1 MVDFLLHL
9 CCCHWS
15 CLEVSELVTA
25 FFPGVVLTAGY
36 LYVLQCCCFWAAEF
50 KMLSSIRA
58 PSFSLRPC
66 GRLCQQMNCL
76 TSSQQYCFGTAGYLP
91 RGAVF
96 IFPGPEGW
104 SARVGVCSSKKM
116 ERWEVYPESLSTVYA
131 LFISGESNKSRP
143 ARLSCTASLL
153 TSLWPLSVHG
163 KSGKFISNCFCK
175 KYGCWWRLRQQIVL
189 ILTSTICALRK

>member
-1 MVDFLLHL
+1 MADSVDFLLHL

-15 CLEVSELVTA
+15 CLEVSELATA
-25 FFPGVVLTAGY
+25 FFPGVVLTAGC
-36 LYVLQCCCFWAAEF
+36 LCVLQCCCFWAAEF

-96 IFPGPEGW
+96 IFPGPEGR

-116 ERWEVYPESLSTVYA
+116 ERWEVYPEKTVHGVCIVYFRQEQQKPASTSK
-131 LFISGESNKSRP
+131 LQCFFNDKSV
-143 ARLSCTASLL
+143 ATVS
-153 TSLWPLSVHG
+153 LSVHG
-163 KSGKFISNCFCK
+163 KSGKLRSSCFCK
-175 KYGCWWRLRQQIVL
+175 KYGCW
-189 ILTSTICALRK
+189 